1 MWKDSTELG
10 VGMARNRNGE
20 VYVVCNYNPAGNFLG
35 SFTENVLPLGVK
47 PLKKTLIEALPYY
60 TLDEQAWQQDAL
72 MVHNEYRRK
81 HRVSDLR
88 LSVELTSAAK
98 VYFPYNNYN
107 DHLFLFQKKKNL
119 FHFLN
124 IFTHL
129 YQRISSSINYNL
141 S

>member
-47 PLKKTLIEALPYY
+47 PLKKALIEALPYY

-107 DHLFLFQKKKNL
+107 NHLFLFQKKKNL

-124 IFTHL
+124 IFTNL
-129 YQRISSSINYNL
+129 YQRIKQFNQL
-141 S
+141 